1 VLSLQ
6 GYTRMKIFTIR
17 LHAVHKIL
25 HYKCTINTL
34 QIVIQNMHLS
44 SYIPT
49 ASVPQAYTEPG

>member
-1 VLSLQ
+1 
-6 GYTRMKIFTIR
+6 MKIFTIR